1 MANKEYTP
9 DFPYKGDQAIISSGR
24 ILFHAKDDS
33 IFLFGKKAVGISS
46 IGVIN
51 MDSYQSVSINSP
63 KIELGLK
70 AKAVGEN
77 VMLGKTTNQMLV
89 DLLDELERVGSAL
102 SQLSETGLPAAS
114 VIITAAGKSLVSKV
128 GIIRGNIKS
137 ETNLSKYTHTL

>member
-1 MANKEYTP
+1 MANKEYIP
-9 DFPYKGDQAIISSGR
+9 VFPYKGDQAIISSGR

-70 AKAVGEN
+70 AKDIGEN
-77 VMLGKTTNQMLV
+77 TMLGITTNQMLV
-89 DLLDELERVGSAL
+89 DLLDELERIGSAL

-114 VIITAAGKSLVSKV
+114 IIISSAGESLLSKSR
-128 GIIRGNIKS
+128 IIKS
-137 ETNLSKYTHTL
+137 NLISNTNLSKTTYTL

>member
-1 MANKEYTP
+1 MAKKEYIP
-9 DFPYKGDQAIISSGR
+9 EFPYKGDQAIISSGR

-51 MDSYQSVSINSP
+51 MDSYESVSINSP

-70 AKAVGEN
+70 AKEEGEN
-77 VMLGKTTNQMLV
+77 TMLGKTTNQMLV
-89 DLLDELERVGSAL
+89 ELLDELERIGSAL

-114 VIITAAGKSLVSKV
+114 IVISSAGESLLSKS
-128 GIIRGNIKS
+128 GIIKS
-137 ETNLSKYTHTL
+137 NLINNTNLSKNTYTL